1 MSFWS
6 IISAG
11 FLMGIGGSFHC
22 VGMCGPLLVMLHGN
36 PDKSVSKIWML
47 LHHLGRIFTYLLITL
62 LFFQIGKYSGL
73 FTLQQGASLL
83 GGTLF
88 ILGWIPLTQKW
99 LTQITSPFRNKLQ
112 LQRIQTQW
120 IKHLAWGLINGTLPY
135 GWVYSAI
142 GASLIT
148 GHIVDALMFMLF
160 FGIAS
165 SPSLIMVAISG
176 NKIWRKL
183 ETKNIHK
190 VRWAMALI
198 GLIFILRGS
207 NLGIPYLSPKLEKQ
221 KTSCCQTH

>member
-1 MSFWS
+1 
-6 IISAG
+6 
-11 FLMGIGGSFHC
+11 
-22 VGMCGPLLVMLHGN
+22 
-36 PDKSVSKIWML
+36 
-47 LHHLGRIFTYLLITL
+47 
-62 LFFQIGKYSGL
+62 
-73 FTLQQGASLL
+73 
-83 GGTLF
+83 
-88 ILGWIPLTQKW
+88 
-99 LTQITSPFRNKLQ
+99 
-112 LQRIQTQW
+112 
-120 IKHLAWGLINGTLPY
+120 
-135 GWVYSAI
+135 
-142 GASLIT
+142 
-148 GHIVDALMFMLF
+148 MLF